1 MKKVSIVLI
10 IVTALAMAFIP
21 VSAEHAKIPSYPT
34 IQISAPES
42 AAVGDEITIKI
53 TVNHK
58 NSDANNHI
66 KYVWLYENYRT
77 AETWTYGTNEA
88 MHEDHFTL
96 TYTTV
101 ITEDTTFFAYM
112 KSTLHGSS
120 AVMAHVEVEA

>member
-1 MKKVSIVLI
+1 MKKVSILI
-10 IVTALAMAFIP
+10 VIALAMALVP
-21 VSAEHAKIPSYPT
+21 VSAQKVKIPSYPT
-34 IQISAPES
+34 IQMDVPDSVEMGEE
-42 AAVGDEITIKI
+42 VTVTI

-77 AETWTYGTNEA
+77 ADTWTYGDCDA

-120 AVMAHVEVEA
+120 AVMAHVIVES